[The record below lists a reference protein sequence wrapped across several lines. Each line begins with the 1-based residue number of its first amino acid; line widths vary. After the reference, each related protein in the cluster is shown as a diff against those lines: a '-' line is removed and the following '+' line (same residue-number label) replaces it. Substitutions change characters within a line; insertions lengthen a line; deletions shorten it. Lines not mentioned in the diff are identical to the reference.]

1 METQIGLPNFI
12 FMVIL
17 ALAILTGI
25 IIALKAVTL
34 WYLRINDR
42 ITLLERNNELLSK
55 LVKHF
60 TGEDTEAL
68 YQPKRGLFIDKVPE
82 KKTM

>member
-1 METQIGLPNFI
+1 MDAFDSSPLIVYPI
-12 FMVIL
+12 V
-17 ALAILTGI
+17 ALIVLFVVFLLIRGI
-25 IIALKAVTL
+25 IL
-34 WYLRINDR
+34 WYFRIDDQ
-42 ITLLERNNELLSK
+42 IAMLQRNNELLSK

-60 TGEDTEAL
+60 TGDDTEAL